1 MVNETYTPEYQAAI
15 DNLLSL
21 IEDMKASGDYHNETL
36 EEIEWRMS

>member
-21 IEDMKASGDYHNETL
+21 VEDMKASGDYHADTL
-36 EEIEWRMS
+36 DEIVWRMS